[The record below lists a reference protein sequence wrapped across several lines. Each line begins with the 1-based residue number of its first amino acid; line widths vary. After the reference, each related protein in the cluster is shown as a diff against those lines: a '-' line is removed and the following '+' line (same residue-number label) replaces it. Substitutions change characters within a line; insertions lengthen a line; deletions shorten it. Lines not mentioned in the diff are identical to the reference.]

1 MGQIQSRRAFIGRA
15 LFYTASLS
23 LGICS
28 LKDVPGAIA
37 GEASGAGS
45 ISILRLDPEGGGDYR
60 NVQMGDPSLTHP
72 LDENVDGFEPFALGE
87 EGGTRIVTPFFSVF
101 IPDGMFADG
110 FSISYSSTTPSDKIW
125 GSGLL
130 RGYDLSVHPSSGE
143 PDIHA
148 YVATANWNGAQ
159 GEYVACSTGPVASD
173 PAFHVIVDGFA
184 DYSSDPLGEQARRQL
199 YPTYALVSPY
209 IVAARASDGSWEVVE
224 VTQDLP
230 HVSETNGTAELAT
243 PWYTVRIN
251 QDLWPNG
258 LLYRY
263 FGETVPIEQRDG
275 TTVETLGVQ
284 SGFLA
289 LFDPEGPE
297 LVCLLYTYD
306 GIGSDG
312 LSTSSFFVT
321 REIGMAAD
329 GSEKS
334 VHIAVPIYGV
344 TRDNYASIDEFQRS
358 SMETIESLMPTV
370 EL

>member
-1 MGQIQSRRAFIGRA
+1 MDQIQSRRSFIWRV
-15 LFYTASLS
+15 LFCTASLS
-23 LGICS
+23 LGICT
-28 LKDVPGAIA
+28 LKDATDAIA
-37 GEASGAGS
+37 EEASSTGP
-45 ISILRLDPEGGGDYR
+45 ITVLRLDPEGGSNYR
-60 NVQMGDPSLTHP
+60 NVQIGDPSLAHP
-72 LDENVDGFEPFALGE
+72 LDEDIDGFKPISLGE

-110 FSISYSSTTPSDKIW
+110 FSISYSSATPSDGIW

-148 YVATANWNGAQ
+148 YVTTANWNGTQ
-159 GEYVACSTGPVASD
+159 GEYVSCSTGPVASD
-173 PAFHVIVDGFA
+173 PTFHVIVDGLA

-209 IVAARASDGSWEVVE
+209 IVAARTNDGSWEVVE

-230 HVSETNGTAELAT
+230 HVSETHGAAELAT